1 MYMYA
6 NRVASSYE
14 GISSAMKK
22 WPNKKGGLS
31 GRGQYNGII
40 LS

>member
-6 NRVASSYE
+6 NRVASSY
-14 GISSAMKK
+14 AMKK

-31 GRGQYNGII
+31 GRGQFNGI
-40 LS
+40 LNFAGHV